1 MEILSKKFYTV
12 AIDLPG
18 IGESKGS
25 LNSYAKEN
33 IADYILELINVLNL
47 KNIILVVIFVVLAP
61 LILVGITS
69 LSNALGGKSKHATTQ
84 TTEQV
89 AKVPEETKVT
99 NDNLPKAKEEKSSND
114 KDSEQNQ
121 SNNNTNGNNQNNNNN
136 NNATTG
142 STPTVGQDYVIKSG
156 DSLFS
161 IASAAYGEANAQNG
175 VNKIKEANNLEN
187 NNITAGQKIQIPK
200 L

>member
-1 MEILSKKFYTV
+1 MKK
-12 AIDLPG
+12 
-18 IGESKGS
+18 
-25 LNSYAKEN
+25 N
-33 IADYILELINVLNL
+33 NL

-69 LSNALGGKSKHATTQ
+69 LSNSLVGKSKTTTSQ
-84 TTEQV
+84 TTEQQV

-121 SNNNTNGNNQNNNNN
+121 SNNDNNTNGNNQNNNNN
-136 NNATTG
+136 ATTG
-142 STPTVGQDYVIKSG
+142 RTPTVGQDYVIKSG

-187 NNITAGQKIQIPK
+187 NNITSGQKIQIPK

>member
-1 MEILSKKFYTV
+1 MKK
-12 AIDLPG
+12 
-18 IGESKGS
+18 
-25 LNSYAKEN
+25 N
-33 IADYILELINVLNL
+33 NL

-121 SNNNTNGNNQNNNNN
+121 NNDNTNSSNNR
-136 NNATTG
+136 NNANTAT
-142 STPTVGQDYVIKSG
+142 SKNPTVGQDYIVKSG

-187 NNITAGQKIQIPK
+187 NSITAGQKIQIPK

>member
-1 MEILSKKFYTV
+1 MEK
-12 AIDLPG
+12 
-18 IGESKGS
+18 
-25 LNSYAKEN
+25 N
-33 IADYILELINVLNL
+33 NL

-121 SNNNTNGNNQNNNNN
+121 NNDNTNSSNNQNNANT
-136 NNATTG
+136 AT
-142 STPTVGQDYVIKSG
+142 SKNPTVGQDYIVKSG

-187 NNITAGQKIQIPK
+187 NSITAGQKIQIPK

>member
-1 MEILSKKFYTV
+1 MKK
-12 AIDLPG
+12 
-18 IGESKGS
+18 
-25 LNSYAKEN
+25 N
-33 IADYILELINVLNL
+33 NL

-121 SNNNTNGNNQNNNNN
+121 SNNNTNSSNNR
-136 NNATTG
+136 NNANTAT
-142 STPTVGQDYVIKSG
+142 SKNPTVGQDYIVKSG

>member
-1 MEILSKKFYTV
+1 MKKT
-12 AIDLPG
+12 
-18 IGESKGS
+18 
-25 LNSYAKEN
+25 
-33 IADYILELINVLNL
+33 NL

-121 SNNNTNGNNQNNNNN
+121 NNDNTNSSNNR
-136 NNATTG
+136 NNANTAT
-142 STPTVGQDYVIKSG
+142 SKNPTVGQDYIVKSG

-187 NNITAGQKIQIPK
+187 NSITAGQKIQIPK

>member
-1 MEILSKKFYTV
+1 MKK
-12 AIDLPG
+12 
-18 IGESKGS
+18 
-25 LNSYAKEN
+25 N
-33 IADYILELINVLNL
+33 NL

-99 NDNLPKAKEEKSSND
+99 NDNLPKAKEEKSSNE

-121 SNNNTNGNNQNNNNN
+121 NNDNTNSSNNQNNANT
-136 NNATTG
+136 AT
-142 STPTVGQDYVIKSG
+142 SKNPTVGQDYIVKSG

-187 NNITAGQKIQIPK
+187 NNISAGQKIQIPK

>member
-1 MEILSKKFYTV
+1 MKK
-12 AIDLPG
+12 
-18 IGESKGS
+18 
-25 LNSYAKEN
+25 N
-33 IADYILELINVLNL
+33 NL

-99 NDNLPKAKEEKSSND
+99 NDNLPKAKKEKSSND

-121 SNNNTNGNNQNNNNN
+121 NNDNTNSSNNNR
-136 NNATTG
+136 NNANTAT
-142 STPTVGQDYVIKSG
+142 SKNPTVGQDYIVKSG

-187 NNITAGQKIQIPK
+187 NNISAGQKIQIPK

>member
-1 MEILSKKFYTV
+1 MEK
-12 AIDLPG
+12 
-18 IGESKGS
+18 
-25 LNSYAKEN
+25 N
-33 IADYILELINVLNL
+33 NL

-121 SNNNTNGNNQNNNNN
+121 SNNDNNTNGNNQNNNNN
-136 NNATTG
+136 NNNATTG
-142 STPTVGQDYVIKSG
+142 NSNTKI
-156 DSLFS
+156 
-161 IASAAYGEANAQNG
+161 
-175 VNKIKEANNLEN
+175 IKETSHLSNE
-187 NNITAGQKIQIPK
+187 
-200 L
+200 

>member
-1 MEILSKKFYTV
+1 MKK
-12 AIDLPG
+12 
-18 IGESKGS
+18 
-25 LNSYAKEN
+25 N
-33 IADYILELINVLNL
+33 NL

-114 KDSEQNQ
+114 KDSEQNK
-121 SNNNTNGNNQNNNNN
+121 SNNDNNTNSSNNR
-136 NNATTG
+136 NNANTAT
-142 STPTVGQDYVIKSG
+142 SKNPTVGQDYIVKSG

>member
-1 MEILSKKFYTV
+1 MRK
-12 AIDLPG
+12 
-18 IGESKGS
+18 
-25 LNSYAKEN
+25 NS
-33 IADYILELINVLNL
+33 L
-47 KNIILVVIFVVLAP
+47 KNIVLVVIFVVLAP
-61 LILVGITS
+61 LILVGTTILTNS
-69 LSNALGGKSKHATTQ
+69 LVGKSKN
-84 TTEQV
+84 TTEQQV

-99 NDNLPKAKEEKSSND
+99 NNNLPKAKEEKNSND
-114 KDSEQNQ
+114 KNSEQNQ
-121 SNNNTNGNNQNNNNN
+121 GNNDNSTNNSNQGSN

-142 STPTVGQDYVIKSG
+142 NKPTVGQDYVIKSG

-187 NNITAGQKIQIPK
+187 NNIAAGQKIQIPK

>member
-1 MEILSKKFYTV
+1 MKK
-12 AIDLPG
+12 
-18 IGESKGS
+18 
-25 LNSYAKEN
+25 N
-33 IADYILELINVLNL
+33 NL

-121 SNNNTNGNNQNNNNN
+121 NNNNGNNQNNNNNN

-187 NNITAGQKIQIPK
+187 NSITAGKKIQIPK

>member
-1 MEILSKKFYTV
+1 MKK
-12 AIDLPG
+12 
-18 IGESKGS
+18 
-25 LNSYAKEN
+25 N
-33 IADYILELINVLNL
+33 NL

-121 SNNNTNGNNQNNNNN
+121 NNDNSTNNSNQGSN

-142 STPTVGQDYVIKSG
+142 NKPTVGQDYVIKSG

-187 NNITAGQKIQIPK
+187 NSITAGQKIQIPK

>member
-1 MEILSKKFYTV
+1 MKK
-12 AIDLPG
+12 
-18 IGESKGS
+18 
-25 LNSYAKEN
+25 N
-33 IADYILELINVLNL
+33 NL

-69 LSNALGGKSKHATTQ
+69 LSNSLVGKSKTTTSQ
-84 TTEQV
+84 TTEQQV

-121 SNNNTNGNNQNNNNN
+121 SNDNTNSSNNR
-136 NNATTG
+136 NNANTAT
-142 STPTVGQDYVIKSG
+142 SKNPTVGQDYIVKSG

-187 NNITAGQKIQIPK
+187 NNISAGQKIQIPK

>member
-1 MEILSKKFYTV
+1 MKK
-12 AIDLPG
+12 
-18 IGESKGS
+18 
-25 LNSYAKEN
+25 N
-33 IADYILELINVLNL
+33 NL

-69 LSNALGGKSKHATTQ
+69 LSNSLVGKSKTTTSQ
-84 TTEQV
+84 TTEQQV

-121 SNNNTNGNNQNNNNN
+121 SNNDNNTNGNNQNNNNN
-136 NNATTG
+136 ATTG
-142 STPTVGQDYVIKSG
+142 RTPTVGQDYVIKSG

-187 NNITAGQKIQIPK
+187 NNISAGQKIQIPK

>member
-1 MEILSKKFYTV
+1 MSVENINGFNHKNIVIKNISLHVVEKGDVLNPCIFFIHGQPTNWREFEKVMEILSKKFYTV

-33 IADYILELINVLNL
+33 IANYILELINVLNL

-99 NDNLPKAKEEKSSND
+99 NDNLPKAK
-114 KDSEQNQ
+114 
-121 SNNNTNGNNQNNNNN
+121 
-136 NNATTG
+136 
-142 STPTVGQDYVIKSG
+142 
-156 DSLFS
+156 
-161 IASAAYGEANAQNG
+161 
-175 VNKIKEANNLEN
+175 
-187 NNITAGQKIQIPK
+187 
-200 L
+200 

>member
-1 MEILSKKFYTV
+1 MKK
-12 AIDLPG
+12 
-18 IGESKGS
+18 
-25 LNSYAKEN
+25 N
-33 IADYILELINVLNL
+33 NL

-89 AKVPEETKVT
+89 AKVPEETKVA
-99 NDNLPKAKEEKSSND
+99 NDNLPKAKEEKSSNH

-121 SNNNTNGNNQNNNNN
+121 NNDNTNSSNNR
-136 NNATTG
+136 NNANTAT
-142 STPTVGQDYVIKSG
+142 SKNPTVGQDYIVKSG

>member
-1 MEILSKKFYTV
+1 MKK
-12 AIDLPG
+12 
-18 IGESKGS
+18 
-25 LNSYAKEN
+25 N
-33 IADYILELINVLNL
+33 NL

-99 NDNLPKAKEEKSSND
+99 NDNLPKAKKEKSSND

-121 SNNNTNGNNQNNNNN
+121 NNDNTNSSNNR
-136 NNATTG
+136 NNANTAT
-142 STPTVGQDYVIKSG
+142 SKNPTVGQDYIVKSG

-187 NNITAGQKIQIPK
+187 NSITAGQKIQIPK

>member
-1 MEILSKKFYTV
+1 MEK
-12 AIDLPG
+12 
-18 IGESKGS
+18 
-25 LNSYAKEN
+25 N
-33 IADYILELINVLNL
+33 NL

-61 LILVGITS
+61 LILFGITS

-99 NDNLPKAKEEKSSND
+99 NDNLPKAKEEKSSNE

-121 SNNNTNGNNQNNNNN
+121 NNDNTNSSNNQNNANT
-136 NNATTG
+136 AT
-142 STPTVGQDYVIKSG
+142 SKNPTVGQDYIVKSG

>member
-1 MEILSKKFYTV
+1 MKK
-12 AIDLPG
+12 
-18 IGESKGS
+18 
-25 LNSYAKEN
+25 N
-33 IADYILELINVLNL
+33 NL

-69 LSNALGGKSKHATTQ
+69 LSNALGGKPKHATTQ

-99 NDNLPKAKEEKSSND
+99 NDNLPKAKKEKSSND

-121 SNNNTNGNNQNNNNN
+121 SNNDNNTNANT
-136 NNATTG
+136 AT
-142 STPTVGQDYVIKSG
+142 SKNPTVGQDYIVKSG

-187 NNITAGQKIQIPK
+187 NNISAGQKIQIPK

>member
-1 MEILSKKFYTV
+1 MKK
-12 AIDLPG
+12 
-18 IGESKGS
+18 
-25 LNSYAKEN
+25 N
-33 IADYILELINVLNL
+33 NL

-121 SNNNTNGNNQNNNNN
+121 NKDNTNSSNNR
-136 NNATTG
+136 NNANTAT
-142 STPTVGQDYVIKSG
+142 SKNPTVGQDYIVKSG

-175 VNKIKEANNLEN
+175 VNKIKEENNLEN
-187 NNITAGQKIQIPK
+187 NSITAGQKIQIPK

>member
-1 MEILSKKFYTV
+1 MRK
-12 AIDLPG
+12 
-18 IGESKGS
+18 
-25 LNSYAKEN
+25 NS
-33 IADYILELINVLNL
+33 L
-47 KNIILVVIFVVLAP
+47 KNIVLVVIFVVLAP
-61 LILVGITS
+61 LILVGTTILTNS
-69 LSNALGGKSKHATTQ
+69 LVGKSKN
-84 TTEQV
+84 TTEQQV

-99 NDNLPKAKEEKSSND
+99 NNNLPKAKEEKSSNE

-121 SNNNTNGNNQNNNNN
+121 NNDNTNSSNNQNNANT
-136 NNATTG
+136 AT
-142 STPTVGQDYVIKSG
+142 SKNPTVGQDYIVKSG

-187 NNITAGQKIQIPK
+187 NSITAGKKIQIPK

>member
-1 MEILSKKFYTV
+1 MKK
-12 AIDLPG
+12 
-18 IGESKGS
+18 
-25 LNSYAKEN
+25 N
-33 IADYILELINVLNL
+33 NL

-69 LSNALGGKSKHATTQ
+69 LSNSLVGKSKTTTSQ
-84 TTEQV
+84 TTEQQV

-121 SNNNTNGNNQNNNNN
+121 SNNNTNGNNQNNNNNN

>member
-1 MEILSKKFYTV
+1 MKK
-12 AIDLPG
+12 
-18 IGESKGS
+18 
-25 LNSYAKEN
+25 N
-33 IADYILELINVLNL
+33 NL

-99 NDNLPKAKEEKSSND
+99 NDNLPKAKEEKSSNE

-121 SNNNTNGNNQNNNNN
+121 NNDNTNSSNKQNNDNT
-136 NNATTG
+136 AT
-142 STPTVGQDYVIKSG
+142 SKNPTVGQDYIVKSG

-187 NNITAGQKIQIPK
+187 NSITAGKKIQIPK

>member
-1 MEILSKKFYTV
+1 MKK
-12 AIDLPG
+12 
-18 IGESKGS
+18 
-25 LNSYAKEN
+25 N
-33 IADYILELINVLNL
+33 NL

-89 AKVPEETKVT
+89 AKVPEET

-187 NNITAGQKIQIPK
+187 NSITAGQKIQIPK

>member
-1 MEILSKKFYTV
+1 MKK
-12 AIDLPG
+12 
-18 IGESKGS
+18 
-25 LNSYAKEN
+25 N
-33 IADYILELINVLNL
+33 NL

-69 LSNALGGKSKHATTQ
+69 VSNALGGKSKHATTQ

-121 SNNNTNGNNQNNNNN
+121 NNDNTNSSNNR
-136 NNATTG
+136 NNANTAT
-142 STPTVGQDYVIKSG
+142 SKNPTVGQDYIVKSG

-187 NNITAGQKIQIPK
+187 NSITAGQKIQIPK

>member
-1 MEILSKKFYTV
+1 MKK
-12 AIDLPG
+12 
-18 IGESKGS
+18 
-25 LNSYAKEN
+25 N
-33 IADYILELINVLNL
+33 NL

-69 LSNALGGKSKHATTQ
+69 LSNVLGGKSKHATTQ

-99 NDNLPKAKEEKSSND
+99 NDTLPKAKEEKSSND

-121 SNNNTNGNNQNNNNN
+121 NNDNTNSSNNR
-136 NNATTG
+136 NNANTAT
-142 STPTVGQDYVIKSG
+142 SKNPTVGQDYIVKSG

>member
-1 MEILSKKFYTV
+1 MEK
-12 AIDLPG
+12 
-18 IGESKGS
+18 
-25 LNSYAKEN
+25 N
-33 IADYILELINVLNL
+33 NL

-121 SNNNTNGNNQNNNNN
+121 NNDNTNSSNNQNNANT
-136 NNATTG
+136 AT
-142 STPTVGQDYVIKSG
+142 SKNPTVGQDYIVKSG

-187 NNITAGQKIQIPK
+187 NSITAGKKIQIPK

>member
-1 MEILSKKFYTV
+1 MRK
-12 AIDLPG
+12 
-18 IGESKGS
+18 
-25 LNSYAKEN
+25 NS
-33 IADYILELINVLNL
+33 L
-47 KNIILVVIFVVLAP
+47 KNIVLVVIFVVLAP
-61 LILVGITS
+61 LILVGTTILTNS
-69 LSNALGGKSKHATTQ
+69 LVGKSKNTAEQ
-84 TTEQV
+84 QV

-99 NDNLPKAKEEKSSND
+99 NDNLPKDKEEKSSND

-121 SNNNTNGNNQNNNNN
+121 SNTNTNGDNQNNNN

>member
-1 MEILSKKFYTV
+1 MEK
-12 AIDLPG
+12 
-18 IGESKGS
+18 
-25 LNSYAKEN
+25 N
-33 IADYILELINVLNL
+33 NL

-121 SNNNTNGNNQNNNNN
+121 NNDNTNSSNNNR
-136 NNATTG
+136 NNANTAT
-142 STPTVGQDYVIKSG
+142 SKNPTVGQDYIVKSG

>member
-1 MEILSKKFYTV
+1 MEK
-12 AIDLPG
+12 
-18 IGESKGS
+18 
-25 LNSYAKEN
+25 N
-33 IADYILELINVLNL
+33 NL

-121 SNNNTNGNNQNNNNN
+121 NNDNTNSSNNR
-136 NNATTG
+136 NNANTAT
-142 STPTVGQDYVIKSG
+142 SKNPTVGQDYIVKSG

-187 NNITAGQKIQIPK
+187 NSITAGKKIQIPK

>member
-1 MEILSKKFYTV
+1 MKK
-12 AIDLPG
+12 
-18 IGESKGS
+18 S
-25 LNSYAKEN
+25 
-33 IADYILELINVLNL
+33 NL

-84 TTEQV
+84 TTEQM

-121 SNNNTNGNNQNNNNN
+121 NNDNTNSSNNR
-136 NNATTG
+136 NNANTAT
-142 STPTVGQDYVIKSG
+142 SKNPTVGQDYIVKSG

-187 NNITAGQKIQIPK
+187 NSITAGQKIQIPK

>member
-1 MEILSKKFYTV
+1 MEK
-12 AIDLPG
+12 
-18 IGESKGS
+18 
-25 LNSYAKEN
+25 N
-33 IADYILELINVLNL
+33 NL

-69 LSNALGGKSKHATTQ
+69 LSNALGGKSKHVTTQ

-99 NDNLPKAKEEKSSND
+99 NDNLPKAKEEKSSNE

-121 SNNNTNGNNQNNNNN
+121 NNDNTNSSNNQNNANT
-136 NNATTG
+136 AT
-142 STPTVGQDYVIKSG
+142 SKNPTVGQDYIVKSG

>member
-1 MEILSKKFYTV
+1 MKK
-12 AIDLPG
+12 
-18 IGESKGS
+18 
-25 LNSYAKEN
+25 N
-33 IADYILELINVLNL
+33 NL

-121 SNNNTNGNNQNNNNN
+121 NNDNTNSSNNQNNANT
-136 NNATTG
+136 AT
-142 STPTVGQDYVIKSG
+142 SKNPTVGQDYIVKSG

>member
-1 MEILSKKFYTV
+1 MKK
-12 AIDLPG
+12 
-18 IGESKGS
+18 
-25 LNSYAKEN
+25 N
-33 IADYILELINVLNL
+33 NL

-69 LSNALGGKSKHATTQ
+69 LSNALGGKSKHAITQ

-121 SNNNTNGNNQNNNNN
+121 NNDNTNSSNNR
-136 NNATTG
+136 NNANTAT
-142 STPTVGQDYVIKSG
+142 SKNPTVGQDYIVKSG

-187 NNITAGQKIQIPK
+187 NSITAGQKIQIPK

>member
-1 MEILSKKFYTV
+1 MKK
-12 AIDLPG
+12 
-18 IGESKGS
+18 
-25 LNSYAKEN
+25 NS
-33 IADYILELINVLNL
+33 I
-47 KNIILVVIFVVLAP
+47 KNIILVVMFVILAP

-69 LSNALGGKSKHATTQ
+69 LSNSLVGKSKTTATQ
-84 TTEQV
+84 TTEQQV

-121 SNNNTNGNNQNNNNN
+121 SNNDNNTNSSNQNNNS
-136 NNATTG
+136 NNARTG
-142 STPTVGQDYVIKSG
+142 NTPTAGQDYVVKSG

>member
-1 MEILSKKFYTV
+1 MRK
-12 AIDLPG
+12 
-18 IGESKGS
+18 
-25 LNSYAKEN
+25 NS
-33 IADYILELINVLNL
+33 L
-47 KNIILVVIFVVLAP
+47 KNIVLVVIFVVLAP
-61 LILVGITS
+61 LILVGTTILTNS
-69 LSNALGGKSKHATTQ
+69 LVGKSKN
-84 TTEQV
+84 TTEQQV

-99 NDNLPKAKEEKSSND
+99 NNNLPKAKEEKNSND
-114 KDSEQNQ
+114 KNSEQNQ
-121 SNNNTNGNNQNNNNN
+121 GNNDNSTNNSNRGSN

-142 STPTVGQDYVIKSG
+142 NKPTVGQDYVIKSG

-187 NNITAGQKIQIPK
+187 NNIAAGQKIQIPK